1 MERWTED
8 EFRRIAL
15 DTRISERTL
24 DACRDVLV
32 GGMLGVDAANKH
44 KMFPSQISRALTTL
58 REKHAEVIEISSVS
72 KESDEMLQYVA
83 SEVAKA
89 LQGKDFQCVL
99 AEAGQTYDGQVIA
112 QSKGYLVQKVGRVG
126 VLHDL
131 ARFSKL
137 PPLNEDLRIAYGKA
151 GGLAKVWALL
161 PQQERGKGPER

>member
-24 DACRDVLV
+24 EACKDVLV

-44 KMFPSQISRALTTL
+44 RMFPSQISRAITTL
-58 REKHAEVIEISSVS
+58 RDKKAEEMEISSVS
-72 KESDEMLQYVA
+72 KEADEMRQYVA
-83 SEVAKA
+83 SEVARA

-99 AEAGQTYDGQVIA
+99 AQPGQLYEGPIIV
-112 QSKGYLVQKVGRVG
+112 QSKGYLVQKVGRTG

-131 ARFSKL
+131 ARFTTI
-137 PPLNEDLRIAYGKA
+137 PPLNENLQIAYA
-151 GGLAKVWALL
+151 LDGGMARVGAAPAPEKS
-161 PQQERGKGPER
+161 KGPER